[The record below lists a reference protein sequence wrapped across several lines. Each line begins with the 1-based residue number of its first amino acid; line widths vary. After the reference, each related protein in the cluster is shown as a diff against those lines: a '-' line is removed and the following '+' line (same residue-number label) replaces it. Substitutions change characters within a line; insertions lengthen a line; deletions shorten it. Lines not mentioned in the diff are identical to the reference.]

1 MSGAGLVLQLPSHR
15 FWLHLFTKTTVMPT
29 SRIPYT
35 FPVRTVREAKAVI
48 EPEFQPNLFDEQELY
63 VNLDEIRDKSY
74 LDKLYFR
81 LGYNRETEFFEPP
94 AGCEKIIFSGHR
106 GCGKSTELR
115 RINSTL
121 TGPGRYFTVFIDL
134 EQEVEVG
141 SFQYADFFSLLIHKL
156 IEETVRNKVKGG
168 AKRLQALAE
177 KLLGKKIEK
186 THSKKK
192 KLGTTAEAATEA
204 GFKLFGLGA
213 KASFKEVFSGENE
226 ISTTVRQEIKQ
237 NTLLLINELNVEL
250 GDTRMN
256 IQESGQGE
264 DILFIIDGSEK
275 IQSDVYEELFIK
287 KANILSELDINMLMA
302 VPISAYYQIE
312 KAPNNFSTL
321 YTVPMIKLENN
332 ELALALMK
340 EIIRKR
346 IEIPLFI
353 EEGALNTCI
362 EYSGGCIRQLFQVVH
377 TSLINALGKKIEMEH
392 ARQAIYERGKY
403 LWEFLD
409 NEHFKVLGDEN
420 YRPAERKVGE
430 LLYILILLKYN
441 GKIKVN
447 PLLNSY
453 PDFIEWKM
461 KQSK

>member
-1 MSGAGLVLQLPSHR
+1 
-15 FWLHLFTKTTVMPT
+15 MPT

-63 VNLDEIRDKSY
+63 VNLDEIRDRSY
-74 LDKLYFR
+74 LDKLYFA
-81 LGYNRETEFFEPP
+81 LGYDRETESFESP
-94 AGCEKIIFSGHR
+94 AGCVKIIFSGHR

-115 RINSTL
+115 RIYSTL
-121 TGPGRYFTVFIDL
+121 NAPGRYFTVFIDL

-156 IEETVRNKVKGG
+156 IEGTARNKVKGG
-168 AKRLQALAE
+168 AGRLQALAE
-177 KLLGKKIEK
+177 KLLGEK
-186 THSKKK
+186 TEKTRSKKK
-192 KLGTTAEAATEA
+192 KRSTEVEAGAEG
-204 GFKLFGLGA
+204 GFKLFGFGG

-237 NTLLLINELNVEL
+237 NTLQLINELNVEM
-250 GDTRMN
+250 GDTRLN

-302 VPISAYYQIE
+302 VPISSYYQIE

-321 YTVPMIKLENN
+321 YTVPMIKLEKND
-332 ELALALMK
+332 LALELMK
-340 EIIRKR
+340 KIIGKR

-353 EEGALNTCI
+353 EGDAMNTCI

-377 TSLINALGKKIEMEH
+377 TSLISSLGKKIEMTHVKE
-392 ARQAIYERGKY
+392 AIYERGKY
-403 LWEFLD
+403 LWEYLD
-409 NEHFKVLGDEN
+409 NEHMKVLSEEN

-447 PLLNSY
+447 PLLASY
-453 PDFIEWKM
+453 PDFLEWK
-461 KQSK
+461 SKDK